1 MHSAMREQAECT
13 RAGLEY
19 LHVSAKKAAVDAL
32 CSEQKQETDE
42 AVARYN
48 TGEFRSMKYA
58 LRLLIV
64 LYSRAEISRCQTGC

>member
-48 TGEFRSMKYA
+48 TG
-58 LRLLIV
+58 
-64 LYSRAEISRCQTGC
+64 